1 MGFSLCGIQGEYG
14 KHPGY
19 ILSVSFGKIIECAI
33 LGILWTVMPERKHS
47 SKRIRIINIA
57 YLMTV
62 VG

>member
-1 MGFSLCGIQGEYG
+1 MGITISGIQDEFW

-33 LGILWTVMPERKHS
+33 LGILGTVVPERRYS
-47 SKRIRIINIA
+47 SKRMKIVNIA
-57 YLMTV
+57 YLMTE